1 MLSITGII
9 ILVLILIFGP
19 QLWVRYVLTRY
30 NTQIDQLPGTGGELA
45 THLID
50 KLGLKDVSVE
60 LSNAG
65 DNHYNPENRVVSLA
79 PEVFNGKSFTAIS
92 ISAHEVGHAI
102 QHLVRYKPLIIR
114 WQLAR
119 VVRGAE
125 KIASIILI
133 AFPFIVLVTHL
144 PAAGAIM
151 LVIGIAL
158 LMVPVGFHLIT
169 LPVELDA
176 SFQRALPILVSGEYI
191 PQSAVPIVNRILFA
205 AALTYLST
213 SLASILNFYRWVSIL
228 RR

>member
-1 MLSITGII
+1 MLLITGIVIFI
-9 ILVLILIFGP
+9 IILIFGP
-19 QLWVRYVLTRY
+19 QLWVRYVLKRY

-60 LSNAG
+60 LSNVG
-65 DNHYNPENRVVSLA
+65 DNHYNPENRMISLS
-79 PEVFNGKSFTAIS
+79 PEVYNKKSFTAIS
-92 ISAHEVGHAI
+92 ISAHEVGHAV
-102 QHLVRYKPLIIR
+102 QHLVRYKPLMIR
-114 WQLAR
+114 WQMAGL
-119 VVRGAE
+119 VRGAE

-151 LVIGIAL
+151 LVLGIAL
-158 LMVPVGFHLIT
+158 LMIPVAFHLIT

-176 SFQRALPILVSGEYI
+176 SFQRALPILVSGQYI
-191 PQSAVPIVNRILFA
+191 PESAVPIVNRILFA